1 MEEDNGDSVCVW
13 CLTVKETGNGRSVD
27 SERGRDR
34 LVVVLVL
41 YAALWEEEEE
51 EVKKRKVALSSC
63 MAFKNKKGR
72 FNLRALCVQKY
83 VVCLVYGFET
93 L

>member
-27 SERGRDR
+27 
-34 LVVVLVL
+34 L

-63 MAFKNKKGR
+63 MAFKNKKGC

>member
-1 MEEDNGDSVCVW
+1 MREDNGDSVLCVW

-41 YAALWEEEEE
+41 DAALWEEEEE
-51 EVKKRKVALSSC
+51 VRKMKVTLSS
-63 MAFKNKKGR
+63 FKVKSP
-72 FNLRALCVQKY
+72 
-83 VVCLVYGFET
+83 T
-93 L
+93 

>member
-1 MEEDNGDSVCVW
+1 MREDNGDSVCVLCVW

-41 YAALWEEEEE
+41 DAALWEEEEE
-51 EVKKRKVALSSC
+51 VRKMKVTLSS
-63 MAFKNKKGR
+63 FKIKL
-72 FNLRALCVQKY
+72 NLRALCVQKY